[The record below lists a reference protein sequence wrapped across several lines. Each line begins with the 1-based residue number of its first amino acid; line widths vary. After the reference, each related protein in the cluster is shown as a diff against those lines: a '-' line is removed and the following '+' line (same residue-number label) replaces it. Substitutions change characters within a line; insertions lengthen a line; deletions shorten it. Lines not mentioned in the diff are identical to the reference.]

1 MQISD
6 ILDSVGDNEFEEKVL
21 KVFNRIDVPADSRF
35 MNNYYQ
41 ISLRNTPWKAA
52 SSIILTDRL
61 L

>member
-6 ILDSVGDNEFEEKVL
+6 IPDSVGDNEFEEKVL
-21 KVFNRIDVPADSRF
+21 KVFNRIDVPVDSRF

-41 ISLRNTPWKAA
+41 IPLRNTPWKAA
-52 SSIILTDRL
+52 SSIILADRL